1 MTPRQGQVG
10 DEFHR
15 QHPYV
20 RVFLDGVEMREV
32 IAYDMDAGM
41 IERISRDA
49 GGKLVMV
56 GDDFATETLLGT
68 VEVTL

>member
-1 MTPRQGQVG
+1 MTPRQGRVG

-15 QHPYV
+15 QHPCV

-32 IAYDMDAGM
+32 IAYDMDAGT

-56 GDDFATETLLGT
+56 GDDFATETLHGT